1 MVPLLARLHDR
12 QEACYLVTEL
22 ATQIVTEEAGV
33 TAKLQYIDRLVE
45 HANKPMMAED
55 AERMRVL
62 LLDPDT
68 AKYFSDPLQ
77 TLRDADPI
85 SNSRRSALKCIYA
98 ASRLM

>member
-1 MVPLLARLHDR
+1 MVPLLAHLHDR

-33 TAKLQYIDRLVE
+33 TAKLQYIDRLVK

-77 TLRDADPI
+77 TLRDGSYILFAAI
-85 SNSRRSALKCIYA
+85 STEMHLC
-98 ASRLM
+98 ASHLM